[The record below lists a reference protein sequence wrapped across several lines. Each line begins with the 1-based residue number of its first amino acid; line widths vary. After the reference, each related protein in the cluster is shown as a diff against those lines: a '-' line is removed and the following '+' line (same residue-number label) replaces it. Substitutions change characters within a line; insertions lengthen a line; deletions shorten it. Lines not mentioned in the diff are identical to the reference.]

1 MLGVI
6 QKHKLNW
13 TAWCFHPSSSP
24 RLLLGWDYT
33 PTPFW
38 GAFVKNALD
47 GQPFVFKALR

>member
-13 TAWCFHPSSSP
+13 TAWSFHPKSTP
-24 RLLLGWDYT
+24 RVICDWDYT

-38 GAFVKNALD
+38 GAFVK
-47 GQPFVFKALR
+47 KALAGEQFEAKRLR